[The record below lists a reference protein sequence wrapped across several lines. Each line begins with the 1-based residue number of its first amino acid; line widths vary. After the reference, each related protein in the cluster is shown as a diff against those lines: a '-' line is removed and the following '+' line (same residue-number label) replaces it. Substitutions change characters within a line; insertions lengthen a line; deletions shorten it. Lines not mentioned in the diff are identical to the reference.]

1 MNKKI
6 IFLETIK
13 IEKGLIF
20 NLDLHKQRLAETAFA
35 HYKTKPVLNIDINS
49 IPGNLEN
56 EKIKCRVLYAEDIIS
71 VEFHAYQPKE
81 IRSLQI
87 VHDDNISYN
96 FKYADRS
103 YLNDLLEKRKDS
115 DEIII
120 VKNGKITDS
129 SYSNLVFEANDGQLF
144 TPKTYLLNGI
154 KRKFLLKKG
163 FISEKDIFLDDLHL
177 YTKVFFINAMLD
189 LQDNISIPISS
200 IKF

>member
-103 YLNDLLEKRKDS
+103 YLNDLLEK
-115 DEIII
+115 E
-120 VKNGKITDS
+120 KIPMRSLLSRTAK
-129 SYSNLVFEANDGQLF
+129 LRILLTAILF
-144 TPKTYLLNGI
+144 
-154 KRKFLLKKG
+154 
-163 FISEKDIFLDDLHL
+163 
-177 YTKVFFINAMLD
+177 
-189 LQDNISIPISS
+189 
-200 IKF
+200 